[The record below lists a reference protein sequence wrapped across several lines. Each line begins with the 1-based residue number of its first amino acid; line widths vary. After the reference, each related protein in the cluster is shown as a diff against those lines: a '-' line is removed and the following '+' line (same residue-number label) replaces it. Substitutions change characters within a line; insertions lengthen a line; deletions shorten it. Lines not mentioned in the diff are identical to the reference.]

1 MQLALC
7 DKREVEAYF
16 VMNVFPSNDI
26 KELKDLISMRAAL
39 CRLVSSISKQI
50 LQTVRIFRSLNHQ
63 NGILNT
69 DEDIWHTFLW
79 VKFVAK
85 WDLLNIHFFHL
96 IQKLLSISNVM
107 SRSIACCSAGSTSGP
122 TGSHEFGSHFQLL
135 LAITD
140 LLSCF

>member
-69 DEDIWHTFLW
+69 DEDI
-79 VKFVAK
+79 
-85 WDLLNIHFFHL
+85 
-96 IQKLLSISNVM
+96 
-107 SRSIACCSAGSTSGP
+107 
-122 TGSHEFGSHFQLL
+122 
-135 LAITD
+135 
-140 LLSCF
+140 